1 MDLDLAPTPWT
12 ERNWNPAL
20 PKKALAGDDQETD
33 AAAGACDVS

>member
-1 MDLDLAPTPWT
+1 MT